1 MKRLNL
7 ILLLSAVTV
16 ALAFV
21 ISCKETNA
29 ERLEKMCGEW
39 VSTGGKPP
47 FTLWEED
54 GKYRVTVMHRNHK
67 GGSEAKTYLVRETE
81 GALFIETGFAVM
93 MDYDREKDRIRL
105 SPGGE
110 YRRKSDGTLKQYG
123 HENDKGNYSGR
134 GVPDGRC
141 GQRPMGRTRPR
152 QSGAGNHQHG

>member
-1 MKRLNL
+1 MRRLNL
-7 ILLLSAVTV
+7 ILLLSAVTA

-54 GKYRVTVMHRNHK
+54 GRYRVTVMHRNHTGGKPPFTLWEEDGKYRVTVMHRNHK
-67 GGSEAKTYLVRETE
+67 GGSEAETYLVRETE
-81 GALFIETGFAVM
+81 GVLFIETGFAVM

-110 YRRKSDGTLKQYG
+110 YRRKSDGTLKQ
-123 HENDKGNYSGR
+123 
-134 GVPDGRC
+134 
-141 GQRPMGRTRPR
+141 
-152 QSGAGNHQHG
+152 

>member
-47 FTLWEED
+47 FTI
-54 GKYRVTVMHRNHK
+54 YT
-67 GGSEAKTYLVRETE
+67 
-81 GALFIETGFAVM
+81 
-93 MDYDREKDRIRL
+93 DY
-105 SPGGE
+105 GE
-110 YRRKSDGTLKQYG
+110 LLYI
-123 HENDKGNYSGR
+123 
-134 GVPDGRC
+134 VW
-141 GQRPMGRTRPR
+141 
-152 QSGAGNHQHG
+152 

>member
-1 MKRLNL
+1 MRRLNL

-29 ERLEKMCGEW
+29 ERLEKMGGEW
-39 VSTGGKPP
+39 FSTGGKPP

-67 GGSEAKTYLVRETE
+67 GDSEAETYLVRETE
-81 GALFIETGFAVM
+81 GVLFIETGFAVM
-93 MDYDREKDRIRL
+93 MDYDREKDHIRL

-110 YRRKSDGTLKQYG
+110 YRRKSDGTLKQ
-123 HENDKGNYSGR
+123 
-134 GVPDGRC
+134 
-141 GQRPMGRTRPR
+141 
-152 QSGAGNHQHG
+152 

>member
-1 MKRLNL
+1 MRRLNL

-67 GGSEAKTYLVRETE
+67 GDSEAETYLVRETE
-81 GALFIETGFAVM
+81 G
-93 MDYDREKDRIRL
+93 EKDHIRL

-110 YRRKSDGTLKQYG
+110 YRRKSDGTLKQ
-123 HENDKGNYSGR
+123 
-134 GVPDGRC
+134 
-141 GQRPMGRTRPR
+141 
-152 QSGAGNHQHG
+152 

>member
-39 VSTGGKPP
+39 VSTGRKPP
-47 FTLWEED
+47 FTLGEEN
-54 GKYRVTVMHRNHK
+54 GQYHVTVTHSNYK
-67 GGSEAKTYLVRETE
+67 GDDRQETYLVRETE
-81 GALFIETGFAVM
+81 GVLFIETGFAVM
-93 MDYDREKDRIRL
+93 MDYDRKKDRIRL

-110 YRRKSDGTLKQYG
+110 YRRKSDGTLKQ
-123 HENDKGNYSGR
+123 
-134 GVPDGRC
+134 
-141 GQRPMGRTRPR
+141 
-152 QSGAGNHQHG
+152 

>member
-1 MKRLNL
+1 MRRLNL

-54 GKYRVTVMHRNHK
+54 GK
-67 GGSEAKTYLVRETE
+67 
-81 GALFIETGFAVM
+81 
-93 MDYDREKDRIRL
+93 
-105 SPGGE
+105 
-110 YRRKSDGTLKQYG
+110 
-123 HENDKGNYSGR
+123 
-134 GVPDGRC
+134 
-141 GQRPMGRTRPR
+141 
-152 QSGAGNHQHG
+152 

>member
-1 MKRLNL
+1 MRRLNL

-54 GKYRVTVMHRNHK
+54 GRYRVT
-67 GGSEAKTYLVRETE
+67 ETE
-81 GALFIETGFAVM
+81 GVLFIETGFAVM

-110 YRRKSDGTLKQYG
+110 YRRKSDGTLKQ
-123 HENDKGNYSGR
+123 
-134 GVPDGRC
+134 
-141 GQRPMGRTRPR
+141 
-152 QSGAGNHQHG
+152 

>member
-47 FTLWEED
+47 FTS
-54 GKYRVTVMHRNHK
+54 GRGRQVPCNGHHRNHT
-67 GGSEAKTYLVRETE
+67 GGSEAETYLVRETE
-81 GALFIETGFAVM
+81 GVLFIET
-93 MDYDREKDRIRL
+93 L
-105 SPGGE
+105 
-110 YRRKSDGTLKQYG
+110 RRDDGL
-123 HENDKGNYSGR
+123 
-134 GVPDGRC
+134 
-141 GQRPMGRTRPR
+141 
-152 QSGAGNHQHG
+152 

>member
-54 GKYRVTVMHRNHK
+54 GNHK
-67 GGSEAKTYLVRETE
+67 GDSEAETYLVRETE
-81 GALFIETGFAVM
+81 GVLFIETGFAVM

-110 YRRKSDGTLKQYG
+110 YRRKSDGTLKQ
-123 HENDKGNYSGR
+123 
-134 GVPDGRC
+134 
-141 GQRPMGRTRPR
+141 
-152 QSGAGNHQHG
+152 